1 MGVWKRQSGKWSY
14 EFKHKGRKI
23 GRYDFRTKAEAQA
36 AEARERERLKKGATL
51 ITFLEAATKR
61 LDYLSAFCTP
71 AHFRDNRAILRRF
84 MAWHDLFIEDITPEM
99 IRTRLIEFAQE
110 LGSHNV
116 NRHLVALKAVFNL
129 AVKDGQLPR
138 NPCNGIPRFPTE
150 KAVKSIPP
158 KDHIAQV
165 LLLAKPLDRAYL
177 NVIRFTAARVR
188 EINNLTWEDVDW
200 DRRQIRLWTRKK
212 RGGHKTPRLVPM
224 VQDVHASL
232 RYAWENRDR
241 TSPYVFTNPL
251 TKKKYDYR
259 DKFLG
264 TLCRRAGVP
273 GFGYHALRHHTASIL
288 AERGAP
294 ITDIQKILGHERPT
308 TTDNYLQS
316 LGESVRAAMGLLEEG
331 ATESATDDFQESG
344 NPL

>member
-1 MGVWKRQSGKWSY
+1 MGVWKRQSSKWSY

-36 AEARERERLKKGATL
+36 AEARERERLKRSATL

-71 AHFRDNRAILRRF
+71 AHFRDNRAILRKF
-84 MAWHDLFIEDITPEM
+84 MAWHDLFIEDINPEM
-99 IRTRLIEFAQE
+99 IRTRLIELAQE
-110 LGSHNV
+110 LGNHNA

-129 AVKDGQLPR
+129 AEKDGQLSR
-138 NPCNGIPRFPTE
+138 NLCAGIPKFPTE

-158 KDHIAQV
+158 KDHIARAI
-165 LLLAKPLDRAYL
+165 LLAKPIDRAYL
-177 NVIRFTAARVR
+177 NVIRFTAARVG
-188 EINNLTWEDVDW
+188 EINGLTWQDVDFEK
-200 DRRQIRLWTRKK
+200 RTVRLWSRKK
-212 RGGHKTPRLVPM
+212 KGGHRTPRLVPM
-224 VQDVHASL
+224 VQETFNAL
-232 RYAWENRDR
+232 RYAWKNRDR

-251 TKKKYDYR
+251 TKRNYGYR
-259 DKFLG
+259 DKFLD

-273 GFGYHALRHHTASIL
+273 EFGYHALRHHTASIL

-294 ITDIQKILGHERPT
+294 LTDIQKILGHERPT

-316 LGESVRAAMGLLEEG
+316 LGESVRVAMGLLEKG
-331 ATESATDDFQESG
+331 ATESATDDFQESR
-344 NPL
+344 NP

>member
-1 MGVWKRQSGKWSY
+1 MGVWKRLSGKWSY
-14 EFKHKGRKI
+14 EFKHKGQKI
-23 GRYDFRTKAEAQA
+23 GKYDFRTKAEAHA
-36 AEARERERLKKGATL
+36 AEARERERLKKSTTL

-61 LDYLSAFCTP
+61 LDHLTAYTTP
-71 AHFRDNRAILRRF
+71 THRRDNQAMLKRF
-84 MAWHDLFIEDITPEM
+84 MAWADLFIDEITEEM
-99 IRTRLIEFAQE
+99 VRTRLIELAREFGNNNA
-110 LGSHNV
+110 
-116 NRHLVALKAVFNL
+116 NRHLIALKAVFNH
-129 AVKDGQLPR
+129 VENGQIER
-138 NPCNGIPRFPTE
+138 NPCVGIPKFPTE
-150 KAVKSIPP
+150 KVVKYIPP

-165 LLLAKPLDRAYL
+165 ILLAKPLDRAYL

-188 EINNLTWEDVDW
+188 EINNLTWEDVDFEK
-200 DRRQIRLWTRKK
+200 RTVRLWTRKK
-212 RGGHKTPRLVPM
+212 KGGNKTPRLVPM
-224 VQDVHASL
+224 VQDTFSAL

-251 TKKKYDYR
+251 TKKNFDYR

-273 GFGYHALRHHTASIL
+273 EFCYHALRHHTASIL

-316 LGESVRAAMGLLEEG
+316 LGESVRVAMGLLEES
-331 ATESATDDFQESG
+331 ATESATAKSYEAG
-344 NPL
+344 NSL